1 MEIAKIAYVTID
13 TVDPQA
19 LAPFWAALL
28 GVEVDGQISDGE
40 YVLLRRVDPGGPAV
54 AFQRVPEPKSGKTRI
69 HLDLAVADLDEATKA
84 IEELGGTWVEP
95 GLTREV
101 PGFRWRCMVDPEG
114 NEFDIATTPP
124 G

>member
-1 MEIAKIAYVTID
+1 LRFAPLATTTASVRSGVQRFSGDHTELEENVEIAKIADVTID

-84 IEELGGTWVEP
+84 IEELGGTWVE
-95 GLTREV
+95 
-101 PGFRWRCMVDPEG
+101 
-114 NEFDIATTPP
+114 
-124 G
+124 